1 METKIIYGNKYTLNM
16 VNTDKFKTNRI
27 QISFGNNLS
36 NETISKRS
44 LVPYLLKA
52 VSKKYDTREKM
63 SAYLENMYAAHFNV
77 GVSKVGKTHFINFD
91 LSVINDQYAL
101 NNEPLFEEAL
111 QFIKE
116 VLFNPLFNQ
125 VVFDEEKRLLDEYF
139 KGIYA
144 NKLKYAINEMH
155 KVMFKDETYLIT
167 ALGSEETLE
176 NIDLADCIK
185 GYQEMINDDMITIN
199 VIGDFDFDEVEKSI
213 SESLKFK
220 ERTFNPILIDKSS
233 KEINEVTEIIN
244 KVDVNQAK
252 LVMGYRLDTYYHSD
266 NYLGAIIF
274 NNIFGGT
281 SESMLFKEI
290 RDNLGLVYFISSSYD
305 PYKGVLF
312 VLSGIDKK
320 DYDTVLKAINT
331 ILNKIIEGD
340 YSEELLDIIK
350 KIQINGLIE
359 SLDSNVGVGSRINRD
374 SLFKDKWNPEE
385 LIARLNQVTKE
396 DVSSVAKSIVKDTIY
411 LLRDDKDE

>member
-1 METKIIYGNKYTLNM
+1 
-16 VNTDKFKTNRI
+16 
-27 QISFGNNLS
+27 
-36 NETISKRS
+36 
-44 LVPYLLKA
+44 
-52 VSKKYDTREKM
+52 
-63 SAYLENMYAAHFNV
+63 MYAAHFNV

-101 NNEPLFEEAL
+101 NNESLFEEAL

-116 VLFNPLFNQ
+116 ILFNPLFTE
-125 VVFDEEKRLLDEYF
+125 VVFDEEKRLLTEYF

-144 NKLKYAINEMH
+144 NKLKYAIKEMH
-155 KVMFKDETYLIT
+155 KVMFKDETYLIN

-176 NIDLADCIK
+176 NINLNNCIE
-185 GYQEMINDDMITIN
+185 GYKDMLKNDMITIN
-199 VIGDFDFDEVEKSI
+199 VIGDIDFDEVEKSI
-213 SESLKFK
+213 SDSLIFE
-220 ERTFNPILIDKSS
+220 ERSFNPVLIDKSS
-233 KEINEVTEIIN
+233 KEIIKVNEIIN
-244 KVDVNQAK
+244 KIDVKQAK
-252 LVMGYRLDTYYHSD
+252 LVMGYRLDAYYHTD

-274 NNIFGGT
+274 NSLFGGS

-312 VLSGIDKK
+312 ILSGINKK
-320 DYDTVLKAINT
+320 DYETVLEAINT

-340 YSEELLDIIK
+340 FPEELLEIVK
-350 KIQINGLIE
+350 KMQINGLIE

-374 SLFKDKWNPEE
+374 SLFKDKFNPKE
-385 LIARLNQVTKE
+385 LITKLNQVSKE
-396 DVSSVAKSIVKDTIY
+396 DVSRVAKSIKKDTIY